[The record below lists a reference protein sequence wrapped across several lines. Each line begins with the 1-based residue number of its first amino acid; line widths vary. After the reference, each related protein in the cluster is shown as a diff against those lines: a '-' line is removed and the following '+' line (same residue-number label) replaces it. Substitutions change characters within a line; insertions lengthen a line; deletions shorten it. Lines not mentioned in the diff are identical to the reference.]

1 MNYYE
6 LIYLKNVLK
15 HNLIGAQIVLSTTR
29 FKNLIEFHVE
39 SERERVKLVFSTAP
53 GNIALFLDVYSQP
66 KQKNRLTFFE
76 EIDGLNIYDVSIA
89 ETDRI
94 LTIVIENDY
103 ELVFKLFSNQANVF
117 LTKKDVFVEAFKG
130 NSNDLPSSKQITLYK
145 EPSSDLSI
153 KEKTTFINPLLPR
166 AHLAELIAEHKLS
179 ELSNTVLIQKIEVLT
194 NSILEEPSFRLL
206 ENGNTTLFK
215 QSILPIS
222 TERNFNSVNDLIAFR
237 FKTYSHTQRLRQKKG
252 ELLKSL
258 KRQIKRTASGL
269 KNLSLADKGLT
280 RSEDYEKFAHLLM
293 ANAHIRKNVG
303 NKIVVEDLF
312 DAGNKIE
319 IRLDSK
325 LSIVENAERYYEKSR
340 NSATSYKEALKRIPL
355 LEGRK
360 KTLEMLIAEFQE
372 IRKLYELQDWEK
384 VHREQLHELG
394 VGIKESNAASGH
406 PFHVFEVQGFTV
418 WIGKNARNNDILVQM
433 AHKEDIWLHARGVS
447 GSHVI
452 IRMGNNKKLPPK
464 TVIQEAAAYAA
475 YNSKARGAELVPVIV
490 TKKKYVRKVKK
501 ALPGA
506 VIVEREE
513 VEFVAPKNPNNE

>member
-6 LIYLKNVLK
+6 LIYLKNILK

-39 SERERVKLVFSTAP
+39 LERKRMKLVFSTSP
-53 GNIALFLDVYSQP
+53 GNIALFLDTYAPP

-76 EIDGLNIYDVSIA
+76 ELEDLKVLDISIA

-94 LTIVIENDY
+94 LTIVLENGY

-117 LTKKDVFVEAFKG
+117 LIKEGVFVEAFKG
-130 NSNDLPSSKQITLYK
+130 SSSDLPSSKEIILFK
-145 EPSSDLSI
+145 EPSSELSI
-153 KEKTTFINPLLPR
+153 KDKITTINPLLPR
-166 AHLAELIAEHKLS
+166 THLTELIKEHKLTEMDNS
-179 ELSNTVLIQKIEVLT
+179 SLTQNIELFSK
-194 NSILEEPSFRLL
+194 SILEEPEFRLL
-206 ENGNTTLFK
+206 DNGNTTLFK
-215 QSILPIS
+215 QSILPIK
-222 TERNFNSVNDLIAFR
+222 TERNFNSVNDLIAYR

-258 KRQIKRTASGL
+258 KRQVKRTASGL
-269 KNLSLADKGLT
+269 KNLSLADKGLS
-280 RSEDYEKFAHLLM
+280 RSEEYEKFAHLLM
-293 ANAHIRKNVG
+293 ANAHLG
-303 NKIVVEDLF
+303 KIDGDKIAVEDLY
-312 DAGNKIE
+312 DAGKKIE
-319 IRLDSK
+319 IRLDPK
-325 LSIVENAERYYEKSR
+325 LSIVENAERYYEKAR
-340 NSATSYKEALKRIPL
+340 NSAISYKEALKRIPL

-360 KTLEMLIAEFQE
+360 KTLEFLIAEFQE
-372 IRKLYELQDWEK
+372 IRKLYELQEWEK
-384 VHREQLHELG
+384 KHKEQLLELG
-394 VGIKESNAASGH
+394 VGTKESTVDSGH

-452 IRMGNNKKLPPK
+452 IRMGNNKKFPPK
-464 TVIQEAAAYAA
+464 TVVQEAAAYAA

-490 TKKKYVRKVKK
+490 TKKKFVRKVKK
-501 ALPGA
+501 AAPGA

-513 VEFVAPKNPNNE
+513 VEFVAPKNPSNE

>member
-39 SERERVKLVFSTAP
+39 SERERMKLVFSTAP
-53 GNIALFLDVYSQP
+53 GNIALFLDTYSQP
-66 KQKNRLTFFE
+66 KQKNRLAFFE
-76 EIDGLNIYDVSIA
+76 ELDGLKISDIYIA

-117 LTKKDVFVEAFKG
+117 LTKKGVFVEAFKG
-130 NSNDLPSSKQITLYK
+130 SSNDIPSSKEITLYK

-153 KEKTTFINPLLPR
+153 KEKITTINPLLPR
-166 AHLAELIAEHKLS
+166 THLSELIEEHKLS
-179 ELSNTVLIQKIEVLT
+179 ELNSINLIQKIELFT
-194 NSILEEPSFRLL
+194 KSILEEPVFRLL
-206 ENGNTTLFK
+206 ENGNTTLFRP
-215 QSILPIS
+215 SILAIPTDRI
-222 TERNFNSVNDLIAFR
+222 FNSVNDLIAYR

-269 KNLSLADKGLT
+269 KNLSLADKGLS
-280 RSEDYEKFAHLLM
+280 RSEEYEKFAHLLM
-293 ANAHIRKNVG
+293 ANAHLGKNVG
-303 NKIVVEDLF
+303 NNIIVEDLY
-312 DAGNKIE
+312 DAGKNIE

-325 LSIVENAERYYEKSR
+325 LNIAENAERYYEKAR
-340 NSATSYKEALKRIPL
+340 NSAISYKEALKRIPL

-360 KTLEMLIAEFQE
+360 ETLELLIAEFQE
-372 IRKLYELQDWEK
+372 IRKLYELQEWEK
-384 VHREQLHELG
+384 THREQLLELG
-394 VGIKESNAASGH
+394 VGTKESNADSRH
-406 PFHVFEVQGFTV
+406 PFHLFEVQGFTV

-501 ALPGA
+501 AAPGA
-506 VIVEREE
+506 VIVDREE
-513 VEFVAPKNPNNE
+513 VEYVAPKNPSNE